1 MRKRYESTQKELRD
15 FWELYDMLRSR
26 SEVEAQEILR
36 RIRAKSDPAVVLDLV
51 REGDLLIQ
59 RQSGGA
65 QQEDTEMGD
74 VKIVDGEQYF
84 QEGRRSKSV

>member
-26 SEVEAQEILR
+26 SEVESQEILR
-36 RIRAKSDPAVVLDLV
+36 RIRANSDPAVVLDLV

-59 RQSGGA
+59 RQGSAIQPGGTA
-65 QQEDTEMGD
+65 MQEKESDKST
-74 VKIVDGEQYF
+74 YF
-84 QEGRRSKSV
+84 EEDRRSKSI